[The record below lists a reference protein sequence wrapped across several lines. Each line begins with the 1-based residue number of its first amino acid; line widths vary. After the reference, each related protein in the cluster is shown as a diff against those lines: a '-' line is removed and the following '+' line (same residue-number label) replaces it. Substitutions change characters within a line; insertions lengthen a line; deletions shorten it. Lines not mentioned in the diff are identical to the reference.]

1 MCYHVCYG
9 YNDVIIC
16 FSSSCVL
23 IFIWYALRGK
33 TSSSLKVCTIFSQS
47 LVFYL

>member
-16 FSSSCVL
+16 FLAPAC
-23 IFIWYALRGK
+23 
-33 TSSSLKVCTIFSQS
+33 
-47 LVFYL
+47 